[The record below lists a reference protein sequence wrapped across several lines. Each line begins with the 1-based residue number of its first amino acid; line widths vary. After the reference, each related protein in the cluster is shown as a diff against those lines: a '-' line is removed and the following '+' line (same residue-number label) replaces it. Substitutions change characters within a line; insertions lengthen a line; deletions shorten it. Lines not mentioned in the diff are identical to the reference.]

1 MSLIIIIANMPS
13 YQPDTPLIGQQRSHI
28 QAISSPSLNRITP
41 GGAPSPASCAP
52 PAPDACRPMAAMA
65 AQPPPPASLACDR
78 RCALAHRHGEVV
90 LIFNVST
97 LLLSNGLAHRT
108 SPTRPSRGSL
118 QVESARLPRLPARC
132 LPRSLSHVGP
142 LPPVSCLTARLCP
155 VRQAESS
162 VAATVATVVATAP
175 RHRVRRRPVRRHR
188 RHRDRRRPVHRRPV
202 LRLRGPRP
210 LVLVLLAVVLSFIRM
225 S

>member
-1 MSLIIIIANMPS
+1 MIISGIISAPYEPDIMISRDFLRMPS
-13 YQPDTPLIGQQRSHI
+13 YQPDIHPIWLQRSHI
-28 QAISSPSLNRITP
+28 QAISSPSLNRTTP

-52 PAPDACRPMAAMA
+52 PAPDARRPMAAMA

-162 VAATVATVVATAP
+162 VAAWPPLSP
-175 RHRVRRRPVRRHR
+175 RSS
-188 RHRDRRRPVHRRPV
+188 
-202 LRLRGPRP
+202 PRP
-210 LVLVLLAVVLSFIRM
+210 LAI
-225 S
+225 